1 MDIRVSAAAKDRDTR
16 SHVEEIENLVTPG
29 DIITSDSG
37 FMRYAPRNFFNL
49 IMVIGLQ
56 KFKRFLK

>member
-1 MDIRVSAAAKDRDTR
+1 MDIRVSAAGKDRDTR

-37 FMRYAPRNFFNL
+37 FMRYATE
-49 IMVIGLQ
+49 ISSI
-56 KFKRFLK
+56 

>member
-1 MDIRVSAAAKDRDTR
+1 MLQSEFPRLSITMDIRVSAAAKDRDTR

-37 FMRYAPRNFFNL
+37 FMRYAPE
-49 IMVIGLQ
+49 ISSI
-56 KFKRFLK
+56 